1 MANLTP
7 LALATL
13 YALAKGNKD
22 EDGTAPAQAQQAPQ
36 AAPAMPAPV
45 NIQRPRTDMS
55 QMFGATQ
62 DTEDMEAAP
71 QVKNPVGVKPSNKRP
86 VAPSAVP
93 VRPSANDPG
102 VVQRFIASQS
112 APNQSD
118 AETRRLQA
126 QNTQLA
132 DYNPKSDYGTDI
144 DYDLYERK
152 LPKNK
157 NNQIDIDQFINNV
170 KKQDK
175 AEGIPRTP
183 EQYDAIRKI
192 ALKKYPNDYI
202 QSGQPKAEPVK
213 KTYKEFGSNKVH
225 TYEETPEKEA
235 SSSRHPRTG
244 REYAKGGS
252 VKAYAK
258 GGQVSASKRGDG
270 IASKGHTRGKM
281 V

>member
-22 EDGTAPAQAQQAPQ
+22 EDGTAPAQQAPQ

-71 QVKNPVGVKPSNKRP
+71 PVVA
-86 VAPSAVP
+86 APSKKPVP
-93 VRPSANDPG
+93 SKTTTKPTVKT
-102 VVQRFIASQS
+102 QRT
-112 APNQSD
+112 P
-118 AETRRLQA
+118 R
-126 QNTQLA
+126 
-132 DYNPKSDYGTDI
+132 
-144 DYDLYERK
+144 DYDFDTGVAVKDSVATYNKPGFFDYDPTKTAQYKFGDKELRK
-152 LPKNK
+152 KMLINEGMDPS
-157 NNQIDIDQFINNV
+157 IADQPGRRN
-170 KKQDK
+170 
-175 AEGIPRTP
+175 
-183 EQYDAIRKI
+183 
-192 ALKKYPNDYI
+192 
-202 QSGQPKAEPVK
+202 
-213 KTYKEFGSNKVH
+213 
-225 TYEETPEKEA
+225 
-235 SSSRHPRTG
+235 PRTG

-258 GGQVSASKRGDG
+258 GGQVSAGRRGDG